1 MPSLFVRQLII
12 LQVAQSDY
20 TYAYLI
26 SFQLFPCSSS
36 MPFNESCSTNA
47 STSSAS
53 CTIRVYHN
61 ATKGPS
67 CRKALNI
74 VFSAVSRTHNI
85 TETLR
90 FTETEGEHIFTNKLE
105 GSDAWFFQIG
115 VGGTVPKNKILR
127 SMPPPSHP
135 ERLSLYT
142 FWTEIWNK
150 STMVYAIMGFRK
162 STSQLCPPPSFLLK
176 KKNYSIGVISEI
188 KI

>member
-36 MPFNESCSTNA
+36 IQFDPACSTNA

-61 ATKGPS
+61 DTKGKS

-90 FTETEGEHIFTNKLE
+90 FTETEGEDIFTNKLE
-105 GSDAWFFQIG
+105 GSDTWFFQIG
-115 VGGTVPKNKILR
+115 VGGIVPKNKILR
-127 SMPPPSHP
+127 SMPPPHTP
-135 ERLSLYT
+135 KGCHCIPFGQKFET
-142 FWTEIWNK
+142 KAQWC
-150 STMVYAIMGFRK
+150 M
-162 STSQLCPPPSFLLK
+162 P
-176 KKNYSIGVISEI
+176 
-188 KI
+188 